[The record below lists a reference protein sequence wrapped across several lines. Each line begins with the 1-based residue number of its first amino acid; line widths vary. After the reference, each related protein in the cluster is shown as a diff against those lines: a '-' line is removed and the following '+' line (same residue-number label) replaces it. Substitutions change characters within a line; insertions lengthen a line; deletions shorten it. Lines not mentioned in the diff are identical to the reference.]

1 MAYSVHGLSFPAR
14 KFIAVTPS
22 DTVDLPAGC
31 VGLYIGT
38 TGNLSVKDI
47 DGTTVLFS
55 TLPVGYAPIGPV
67 RIMATNTT
75 ADDIVALYA

>member
-47 DGTTVLFS
+47 DGTTVAFD
-55 TLPVGYAPIGPV
+55 TVPVGFMPIGPT
-67 RIMATNTT
+67 RIMATSTT
-75 ADDIVALYA
+75 ATKIVALYA